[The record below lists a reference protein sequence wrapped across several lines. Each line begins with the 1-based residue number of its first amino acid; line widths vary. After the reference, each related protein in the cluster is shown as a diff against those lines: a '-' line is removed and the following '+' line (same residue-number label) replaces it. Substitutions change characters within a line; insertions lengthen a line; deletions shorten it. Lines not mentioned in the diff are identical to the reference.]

1 MSSINESMLNAWLRL
16 STSVINSRLVTELS
30 FNESLVCNILYKN
43 QIEHPEKKITATE
56 LCNITKILKSQMN
69 RILNQLEKKKV
80 IIRERSEKDK
90 RQIFV
95 KMDLVHAEIY
105 SKQHERILE
114 IVNEVTSRLGE
125 EKTKETIK
133 ILTQISEITDELL
146 EY

>member
-125 EKTKETIK
+125 EKTQETIK
-133 ILTQISEITDELL
+133 ILTQVSEITDELL

>member
-1 MSSINESMLNAWLRL
+1 MSSINESLLTAWLRL

-43 QIEHPEKKITATE
+43 QMEHPEKKITATE
-56 LCNITKILKSQMN
+56 LCNITRILKSQMN

-90 RQIFV
+90 RQVFV
-95 KMDLVHAEIY
+95 KMDLLHADIY
-105 SKQHERILE
+105 CKQHEKILE

-125 EKTKETIK
+125 EKAKETIE
-133 ILTQISEITDELL
+133 ILTQVSEITDELI